1 MREIARME
9 IDDKK
14 FPYPFSDR
22 FERFDHLKEEP
33 LLPDS
38 TRSDVLDRAT
48 IDLQVRIDLMRK
60 EAERLEEEFEEKI
73 NRYNSDYLRFDVDV
87 SVEAKELEQVVTPD
101 DMDD

>member
-1 MREIARME
+1 ME
-9 IDDKK
+9 LDDKK

-38 TRSDVLDRAT
+38 TRADILDRST

-60 EAERLEEEFEEKI
+60 EAQQIEEEVEEEI
-73 NRYNSDYLRFDVDV
+73 NRFNSDYLKFDVDV
-87 SVEAKELEQVVTPD
+87 SVVAKELEDVVTAEQE
-101 DMDD
+101 